1 MFSKN
6 KVGKHLQVW
15 MVLVFKL
22 LNKSWYLGIKKQG
35 LISWTTANSPM
46 GSLDFLKVCMCFFHV
61 IIFQWCCNV
70 IMWPRARADKKCMNV
85 MWFLI
90 PNHVMFTGS
99 CSPAA
104 KFWAQRFIWI
114 KWFDTTTCLT
124 EGKGGPFLSS
134 TSGTSQGLSQAIVF
148 NVNALDES
156 SKPKLFLLF
165 LIHVQ
170 S

>member
-70 IMWPRARADKKCMNV
+70 IMWPRARGGQGGQEMYEC
-85 MWFLI
+85 
-90 PNHVMFTGS
+90 HVIFDPKS
-99 CSPAA
+99 CHVYRLLQSSSKVLGP
-104 KFWAQRFIWI
+104 KIHLNQVIRYNNMPDRRQRW
-114 KWFDTTTCLT
+114 
-124 EGKGGPFLSS
+124 PFLVEHFRNKPR
-134 TSGTSQGLSQAIVF
+134 TQSGNSI
-148 NVNALDES
+148 
-156 SKPKLFLLF
+156 
-165 LIHVQ
+165 
-170 S
+170 